1 MSDFNIFITRQ
12 NSQYLI
18 FTHTLNGP
26 SAFKF
31 LLISQIW
38 GKETTQNGITHRG
51 KARSFVPAN
60 PFVNRT
66 MKSM

>member
-1 MSDFNIFITRQ
+1 MSDFNVFITRQ
-12 NSQYLI
+12 NSQYSI

-38 GKETTQNGITHRG
+38 GKETTKNGITHRG
-51 KARSFVPAN
+51 KQGPLSPQ
-60 PFVNRT
+60 T
-66 MKSM
+66 LL